1 MDKRKEKILFTII
14 KEHIKTGVPVGST
27 GLVEK
32 YDLGVSSATIR
43 NEMADLEEEG
53 YIMQP
58 HTSAGR
64 IPTELAYDF
73 YLKDV
78 KLKKINDDVLGLLQE
93 LIKDKDEAS
102 FKKVAK
108 LLSEVSNTA
117 VFWAFHRH
125 NLYYTG
131 ISNLFKQPEFLSVNS
146 KLPTDRN
153 YEMIHDISSIIDR
166 MEDIIDDIFE
176 KINDGENIW
185 LGSKNPFGNFCGSI
199 VVKYRIKENIGVFG
213 LLGPM
218 RMDYEKNIALM
229 RHIHGLINN

>member
-1 MDKRKEKILFTII
+1 MLTII

-73 YLKDV
+73 FLEDLKP
-78 KLKKINDDVLGLLQE
+78 KKVGDNIVSLLEE
-93 LIKDKDEAS
+93 LLREKEEAD

-108 LLSEVSNTA
+108 ALSEMTNSA
-117 VFWAFHRH
+117 VFWAFHKH

-131 ISNLFKQPEFLSVNS
+131 ISNLFKQPEFLSINS
-146 KLPTDRN
+146 KMPTDRN
-153 YEMIHDISSIIDR
+153 YELIYDISSVIDR

-199 VVKYRIKENIGVFG
+199 VIKYKLKENVGVFG

-218 RMDYEKNIALM
+218 RMDYEKNIGIM
-229 RHIHGLINN
+229 RHIQKLINS

>member
-1 MDKRKEKILFTII
+1 MDQRKEKILLTII

-43 NEMADLEEEG
+43 NEMADLEEDG

-64 IPTELAYDF
+64 IPTEKAYDF
-73 YLKDV
+73 FLEDLKPKKVSDNIV
-78 KLKKINDDVLGLLQE
+78 SLLKELLRE
-93 LIKDKDEAS
+93 KEEAD

-108 LLSEVSNTA
+108 ALSEMTNSA
-117 VFWAFHRH
+117 VFWAFHKH

-131 ISNLFKQPEFLSVNS
+131 ISNLFKQPEFLSINS
-146 KLPTDRN
+146 KMPTDRN
-153 YEMIHDISSIIDR
+153 YELIYDISSVIDR

-176 KINDGENIW
+176 KINEGENIW

-199 VVKYRIKENIGVFG
+199 VIKYKLKDRVGVFG

-218 RMDYEKNIALM
+218 RMDYEKNIAIM
-229 RHIHGLINN
+229 RHIEKLINS

>member
-1 MDKRKEKILFTII
+1 MDQRKEKILLTII

-73 YLKDV
+73 FLEDLKP
-78 KLKKINDDVLGLLQE
+78 KKVGDNIVSLLEE
-93 LIKDKDEAS
+93 LLREKEEAD

-108 LLSEVSNTA
+108 ALSEMTNSA
-117 VFWAFHRH
+117 VFWAFHKH

-131 ISNLFKQPEFLSVNS
+131 ISNLFKQPEFLSINS
-146 KLPTDRN
+146 KMPTDRN
-153 YEMIHDISSIIDR
+153 YELIYDISSVIDR

-199 VVKYRIKENIGVFG
+199 VIKYKLKENVGVFG

-218 RMDYEKNIALM
+218 RMDYEKNIGIM
-229 RHIHGLINN
+229 RHIQKLINS

>member
-1 MDKRKEKILFTII
+1 MLTII

-64 IPTELAYDF
+64 IPTEKAYDF
-73 YLKDV
+73 FLEDLKP
-78 KLKKINDDVLGLLQE
+78 KKVGDNIVSLFEELLRE
-93 LIKDKDEAS
+93 KEEAD

-108 LLSEVSNTA
+108 ALSEMTNSA
-117 VFWAFHRH
+117 VFWAFHKH

-131 ISNLFKQPEFLSVNS
+131 ISNLFKQPEFLSINS
-146 KLPTDRN
+146 KMPTDRN
-153 YEMIHDISSIIDR
+153 YELIYDISSVIDR

-199 VVKYRIKENIGVFG
+199 VIKYKLKDRVGVFG

-218 RMDYEKNIALM
+218 RMDYEKNIGIM
-229 RHIHGLINN
+229 RHIQKLING

>member
-1 MDKRKEKILFTII
+1 LFTII

-27 GLVEK
+27 ALVDK
-32 YDLGVSSATIR
+32 YELGVSSATIR
-43 NEMADLEEEG
+43 NEMADLEDEG

-73 YLKDV
+73 YLNDIKP
-78 KLKKINDDVLGLLQE
+78 KKINDDIYNILQE
-93 LIKDKDEAS
+93 LLKEKDEAS

-108 LLSEVSNTA
+108 ILSEITNTA
-117 VFWAFHRH
+117 VFWAFHKH

-131 ISNLFKQPEFLSVNS
+131 ISNLFKQPEFLSANS
-146 KLPTDRN
+146 KFPTDRN
-153 YEMIHDISSIIDR
+153 YELIYDISSIIDR

-199 VVKYRIKENIGVFG
+199 VIKYKVKDRVGVFG

-218 RMDYEKNIALM
+218 RMDYEKNIGII
-229 RHIHGLINN
+229 REIEKLIKN

>member
-1 MDKRKEKILFTII
+1 MDKRKEKILLTII

-53 YIMQP
+53 YIVQP

-64 IPTELAYDF
+64 IPTEKAYDF
-73 YLKDV
+73 FLED
-78 KLKKINDDVLGLLQE
+78 LRPKKVGDNIVSLLEE
-93 LIKDKDEAS
+93 LLREKEEAD

-108 LLSEVSNTA
+108 ALSEMTNSA
-117 VFWAFHRH
+117 VFWAFHKH

-131 ISNLFKQPEFLSVNS
+131 ISNLFKQPEFMSLNS
-146 KLPTDRN
+146 KMPTDRN
-153 YEMIHDISSIIDR
+153 YELIYDISSVIDR

-199 VVKYRIKENIGVFG
+199 VIKYKLKDRVGVFG

-218 RMDYEKNIALM
+218 RMDYEKNIGIM
-229 RHIHGLINN
+229 RQIQKLINS